1 MENELIR
8 LSVRKTALAGTNI
21 QAASRMCFTLE
32 LLGDASWLIYS
43 VLEEGGD
50 QDLGLQL
57 GEECIF
63 SIHKALGLRSP
74 APENKDKH
82 LFVFLVCKQRA
93 DVGQSQSVQ
102 LQVIHSSWFS
112 YFCFI
117 TLLNFCNV

>member
-63 SIHKALGLRSP
+63 SIHKALGWSFSTVSSQCPKISSP
-74 APENKDKH
+74 HPH
-82 LFVFLVCKQRA
+82 PW
-93 DVGQSQSVQ
+93 G
-102 LQVIHSSWFS
+102 
-112 YFCFI
+112 
-117 TLLNFCNV
+117 